1 MIRGANHEMNWH
13 LFTMIIRFYFNRR
26 YKIENTK
33 IVFKSFNGKGYMDH
47 GKYICEEIL
56 RRKHNWDLV
65 WLMNDLSVE
74 VPEGVRKVSNK
85 DLNQMIYELS
95 TAKIWIND
103 MLFGD
108 YIRKR
113 KKQVYINTKHGT
125 SLTLKKYGFDSPF
138 FVKNKQIE
146 KRWNYNSKITDMVIT
161 GSNMDTE
168 TYRSGFH
175 YNGPVLQVG
184 SPRVDM
190 LFEPEN
196 YARKVKEYFKI
207 PEEAKV
213 LLYAPT
219 FRAKKVKEEIIY
231 ESPDVQPDLDAIS
244 NILKKKTN
252 EEWYIIEKQ
261 HPMCQN
267 SNFKQG
273 DKIIDAGKYEDTQE
287 LLCAADILL
296 TDYSSIMFDAAF
308 VHKPVFLFT
317 YDRNSYLRNE
327 RELWIELSELPFP
340 MADSQEG
347 LLQALRNFQQDQ
359 YNLQVTEFLNR
370 FGIKEEGN
378 ASQKVVDYIETVIK
392 E

>member
-1 MIRGANHEMNWH
+1 MNWH
-13 LFTMIIRFYFNRR
+13 LLTMIFRFYFNRI

-33 IVFKSFNGKGYMDH
+33 IVFKAFNGKGYMDH

-56 RRKHNWDLV
+56 RRNHNWDLV
-65 WLMNDLSVE
+65 WLVNDLSVE

-85 DLNQMIYELS
+85 DLNQMIHELS

-113 KKQVYINTKHGT
+113 KGQIYINTKHGT
-125 SLTLKKYGFDSPF
+125 SLTLKKYGFDSPM
-138 FVKNKQIE
+138 FVKNKRIE

-161 GSNMDTE
+161 GSDLDTK

-190 LFEPEN
+190 LFEPQS
-196 YARKVKEYFKI
+196 YAGRVKEYFGI
-207 PEEAKV
+207 PKKAKV

-219 FRAKKVKEEIIY
+219 FRAEKVEEEIIY
-231 ESPDVQPDLDAIS
+231 TPPNVQPDFDAICG
-244 NILKKKTN
+244 ILEKKTN
-252 EEWYIIEKQ
+252 QEWFVIKKQ
-261 HPMCQN
+261 HPMCPKSDIKN
-267 SNFKQG
+267 EH
-273 DKIIDAGKYEDTQE
+273 KIIDAGKYEDTQE

-308 VHKPVFLFT
+308 VHKPVLLFT
-317 YDRNSYLRNE
+317 YDCDTYLQNE
-327 RELWIELSELPFP
+327 RELWIDIKDLPFP
-340 MADSQEG
+340 AAYSQEE
-347 LLQALRNFQQDQ
+347 LEQLFIDFEQDEYKVRVAQ
-359 YNLQVTEFLNR
+359 FLSDY
-370 FGIKEEGN
+370 GVKEEGN
-378 ASQKVVDYIETVIK
+378 ASKKVVDYIETII
-392 E
+392 EE